1 MTGARPIALVTGAS
15 GGIGQ
20 AVAVD
25 LARHGY
31 DLILT
36 SRVLDRLDGT
46 VAAVETAGG
55 RASRLHLDQSD
66 VESTATAF
74 DEAWDAAGH
83 VDLLVNNAAELIRR
97 PALEVEPAEW
107 DQSMATNLRGPF
119 FLSQAFARRAIAA
132 GRGGTI
138 VNLGSTHGRAVLVE
152 RAVYGIA
159 KAGLDHMTRALAV
172 EWAPHGIRVN
182 AVIPSTVST
191 PSREAAM
198 RDPEVRARM
207 TARIPAG
214 RFATPEEVAAAVRF
228 LATPEARFITGE
240 TLVIDGGL
248 TVV

>member
-1 MTGARPIALVTGAS
+1 MTAARPHALITGAS
-15 GGIGQ
+15 SGIGQ
-20 AVAVD
+20 AVAID
-25 LARHGY
+25 LAHHGY
-31 DLILT
+31 DVIVS
-36 SRVLDRLDGT
+36 SRAIGRLDAT
-46 VAAVETAGG
+46 VAAVEAAGG
-55 RASRLHLDQSD
+55 RATRLELDQAN
-66 VESTATAF
+66 VATSAAALASAWE
-74 DEAWDAAGH
+74 EAGGI
-83 VDLLVNNAAELIRR
+83 DLLVNNAAELIRR
-97 PALEVEPAEW
+97 AALEVDPAEW
-107 DQSMATNLRGPF
+107 DQLMATNLRGPF
-119 FLSQAFARRAIAA
+119 FLSQAFARRAIEADRP
-132 GRGGTI
+132 GCI
-138 VNLGSTHGRAVLVE
+138 VNVGSTHGRAVLVE

-159 KAGLDHMTRALAV
+159 KAGLDHLTRALAV

-228 LATPEARFITGE
+228 LAHPEAGFITGE